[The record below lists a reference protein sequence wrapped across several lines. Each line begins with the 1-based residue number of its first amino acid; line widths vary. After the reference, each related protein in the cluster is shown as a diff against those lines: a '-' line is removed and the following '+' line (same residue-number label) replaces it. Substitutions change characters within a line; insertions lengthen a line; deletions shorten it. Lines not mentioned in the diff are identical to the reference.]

1 MEIYVNTRA
10 LIPTR
15 LIAEAAQESIR
26 HTLGRFQSRVEG
38 VRVRVTDRR
47 LKPGEAG
54 CQVEIDLAD
63 GTAVVA
69 RSVNANPVKAV
80 SQAFEKAAPLVV
92 RRLRQAGTRRHSAL
106 FREMAALRTH
116 DTPSAMDF
124 RTGEAR

>member
-26 HTLGRFQSRVEG
+26 LTLGRFQARVEG

-47 LKPGEAG
+47 LKPGSAS

-69 RSVNANPVKAV
+69 RSADASPVKAV

-92 RRLRQAGTRRHSAL
+92 RRLRQAGTRRRTAL
-106 FREMAALRTH
+106 FQEMVALRSH
-116 DTPSAMDF
+116 DMPSAIDF